1 MNDAQIKATLKTG
14 QPGRYRVEKGLYFR
28 ISHEGTGF
36 WIYRYTIN
44 GKRREI
50 TLGQYGKG
58 ADKVSLSDAKL
69 KSANTRALINQG
81 VDPLAEKKR
90 AQQVSIT
97 TVNHLAEDWLR
108 EHGKRIENPQ
118 IPERVYRKD
127 IAPTIGGLS
136 LERVNPR
143 DIRAVLLKINESNRP
158 SIANDALTYLKQL
171 FNHGI
176 KYGLVQYNPASA
188 FSPKD
193 AGGTEKSRSRILS
206 IEEIK
211 VVFQVLSECKDIF
224 TRENY
229 LAVALLLVLG
239 VRKGELIAAKW
250 EEFDFDNLVWKLNGQ
265 RTKTR
270 ESIQIPIPKAIVPWF
285 EELRVRSLNSEYV
298 FPSRRASKR
307 RGYISD
313 DTLNHALAKMF
324 GMKVDANKL
333 PYPNF
338 LGDAGIEHFV
348 VHDLRRTCRSLL
360 ARNGVPSHIAERCLN
375 HKIRGVEGVYDR
387 YDYFNERKDALECL
401 AHQIIKCIL

>member
-1 MNDAQIKATLKTG
+1 M
-14 QPGRYRVEKGLYFR
+14 
-28 ISHEGTGF
+28 
-36 WIYRYTIN
+36 
-44 GKRREI
+44 

-58 ADKVSLSDAKL
+58 VDKVSLSDAKL
-69 KSANTRALINQG
+69 KSANTRALINEG

-90 AQQVSIT
+90 AQQVTIT

-127 IAPTIGGLS
+127 IAPTIGELS
-136 LERVNPR
+136 LERINPR
-143 DIRAVLLKINESNRP
+143 DIRAVLLKINDSNRP

-206 IEEIK
+206 IEEIE
-211 VVFQVLSECKDIF
+211 VVFKVLSEHKDIF

-239 VRKGELIAAKW
+239 VRKGELIAARW
-250 EEFDFDNLVWKLNGQ
+250 EEFDFDKLIWSLDEK

-270 ESIQIPIPKAIVPWF
+270 ENIKIPIPQAIVPWF
-285 EELRVRSLNSEYV
+285 KELKVRSLNSEYV

-324 GMKVDANKL
+324 GMKVDANKD
-333 PYPNF
+333 PYQNY
-338 LGDAGIEHFV
+338 LGEAGIEHFV

-360 ARNGVPSHIAERCLN
+360 AQNGIPSHIAERCLN
-375 HKIRGVEGVYDR
+375 HKIKGVEGVYDR
-387 YDYFNERKDALECL
+387 YDYLDERRLALKQL
-401 AHQIIKCIL
+401 SKSIVVLV